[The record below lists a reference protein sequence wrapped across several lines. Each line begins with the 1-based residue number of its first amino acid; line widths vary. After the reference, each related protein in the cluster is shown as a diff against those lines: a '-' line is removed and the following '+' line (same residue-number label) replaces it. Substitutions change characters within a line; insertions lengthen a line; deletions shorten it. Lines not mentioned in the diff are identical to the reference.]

1 MPKINWEI
9 RNQYVKIYK
18 LFLFIASIFLLVS
31 IFPREG
37 TFKYEFRKG
46 KYWMHEDLIAPFDFA
61 ITKSED
67 EITEEKEEL
76 LKNVKPYFKMDITLN
91 IQKRNEFSKL
101 LNKKWDEKF
110 ASSSEE
116 HKSKSRITT
125 IILNIYDSL
134 MHTGIIEFVPE
145 IENKPSDIGILLL
158 KNNIAEE
165 TELGKF
171 FTINLAD
178 KYIRTEVNKHNLN
191 ESAFFIS
198 LIENALFQNVKY
210 DQLTTE
216 KEKQNII
223 TNISLTKGM
232 VENGQRI
239 ISKGELITSDKFQVL
254 QSLKN
259 EYEIQLGS
267 STRYYS
273 ILLGQ
278 IILLSISIIVLVL
291 FLQAFRKDILAD
303 NKKNIFLLSVISIM
317 VFITSIV
324 IKTDA
329 SFIYLVP
336 LCLVPIIVRV
346 FFDTRLALFVHL
358 VTIII
363 IGFLAP
369 NSFDFVFIQMI
380 AGIITI
386 ISVVNLERRAQF
398 FMTSF
403 LIFITY
409 SLIYIGLTLIQAGDF
424 THDSFKVFV
433 MFAGSSMLTLFSYPL
448 IFIFEKLFGYVT
460 DVSLMELSNT
470 NSKLLREMATKTPGT
485 FQHSMQVANLVEEVI
500 FEIGGNAL
508 LARAGALYHDIGKME
523 MPVYFI
529 ENQNTAMNPHN
540 ELSYDES
547 AEIIISHVSKGIKIA
562 RKHNIPEQLIDF
574 IRTHHGTR
582 KTTFFYQKFKNDFP
596 DEIIAEEAYTYKGPI
611 PFSKETAVLM
621 IVDSVEAA
629 SRSLKIPDEQ
639 KINDLVENIID
650 EQVNSRQFVNSNITF
665 RDIDKIK
672 SILKKKLANIYHT
685 RIEYPTL

>member
-1 MPKINWEI
+1 MSKNFWKI
-9 RNQYVKIYK
+9 RNKYASIYK
-18 LFLFIASIFLLVS
+18 LFLFLISIFLLVLL
-31 IFPREG
+31 FPREG

-61 ITKSED
+61 ITKSEE
-67 EITEEKEEL
+67 EITSEKTDL
-76 LKNVKPYFKMDITLN
+76 LSNIKPYFRMDTVLN
-91 IQKRNEFSKL
+91 LQKRNEFKSL
-101 LNKKWDEKF
+101 LNKKWDEKY
-110 ASSSEE
+110 ALAKNETNKRQKIVSS
-116 HKSKSRITT
+116 
-125 IILNIYDSL
+125 ILNIYDSL
-134 MHTGIIEFVPE
+134 INTGVIEIVSE
-145 IENKPSDIGILLL
+145 IENKPVDFSIILI

-165 TELGKF
+165 KEISKF
-171 FTINLAD
+171 YTISKAD
-178 KYIRTEVNKHNLN
+178 KYIRNEIEKLNLKDA
-191 ESAFFIS
+191 AFFIEI
-198 LIENALFQNVKY
+198 IENSLYQNIKY

-216 KEKQNII
+216 KEKQNLIS
-223 TNISLTKGM
+223 NISSAKGM

-239 ISKGELITSDKFQVL
+239 ISKGELITADKYQVL

-259 EYEIQLGS
+259 EHEIQLGS
-267 STRYYS
+267 SSKYYS

-278 IILLSISIIVLVL
+278 IILLSISIVVLIL

-303 NKKNIFLLSVISIM
+303 NKKILFLLLVIFIM
-317 VFITSIV
+317 VLITSIV
-324 IKTDA
+324 IKTDV
-329 SFIYLVP
+329 SYIYLVP
-336 LCLVPIIVRV
+336 LCLVPVIIRV

-363 IGFLAP
+363 IGFLVP

-386 ISVVNLERRAQF
+386 ISVVNLEKRAQF
-398 FMTSF
+398 FISSF
-403 LIFITY
+403 FIFITY
-409 SLIYIGLTLIQAGDF
+409 SLIYIGLILIQ
-424 THDSFKVFV
+424 DSSFNQESYKVFA
-433 MFAGSSMLTLFSYPL
+433 MFAGSAMLTLFSYPL
-448 IFIFEKLFGYVT
+448 IFVFEKLFGYVT

-470 NSKLLREMATKTPGT
+470 NSKLLREMASKTPGT
-485 FQHSMQVANLVEEVI
+485 FQHSMQIANLVEEVI

-523 MPVYFI
+523 MPMYFI
-529 ENQNTAMNPHN
+529 ENQTTGINPHN

-582 KTTFFYQKFKNDFP
+582 KTSFFYQKFKTDFP
-596 DEIIAEEAYTYKGPI
+596 DEKLDDSIYSYKGPI

-629 SRSLKIPDEQ
+629 SRSIKFPDEQ
-639 KINDLVENIID
+639 KINDLVENIVT
-650 EQVNSRQFVNSNITF
+650 EQISSKQFINSDITF

-672 SILKKKLANIYHT
+672 GILKKKLANIYHT
-685 RIEYPTL
+685 RIEYPVI

>member
-1 MPKINWEI
+1 MSKNFWKI
-9 RNQYVKIYK
+9 RNKYASIYK
-18 LFLFIASIFLLVS
+18 LFLFLTSIFLLVS

-61 ITKSED
+61 ITKSD
-67 EITEEKEEL
+67 EEL
-76 LKNVKPYFKMDITLN
+76 SSEKTVLLRNIKPYFRKDVVLS
-91 IQKRNEFSKL
+91 IQKRAEFKSQ
-101 LNKKWDEKF
+101 LNKKWDEKY
-110 ASSSEE
+110 ALLKNETNKKREIVSS
-116 HKSKSRITT
+116 
-125 IILNIYDSL
+125 ILSIYDSL
-134 MHTGIIEFVPE
+134 INTGIVEIVPE
-145 IENKPSDIGILLL
+145 IENKAVDFSVVLI

-165 TELGKF
+165 KELSKF
-171 FTINLAD
+171 YTISKAD
-178 KYIRTEVNKHNLN
+178 KYIRNEIEKLNLVDA
-191 ESAFFIS
+191 AFFIEI
-198 LIENALFQNVKY
+198 IENSLFQNIKY
-210 DQLTTE
+210 DQRTTE
-216 KEKQNII
+216 KEKQNLIS
-223 TNISLTKGM
+223 NISSAKGM

-239 ISKGELITSDKFQVL
+239 ISKGELITAEKYQIL

-259 EYEIQLGS
+259 EHEIQLGS
-267 STRYYS
+267 SSKYYL

-278 IILLSISIIVLVL
+278 IVLLSISIIVLIL

-303 NKKNIFLLSVISIM
+303 NKKILFLLLVIFIM

-329 SFIYLVP
+329 SYIYLVP
-336 LCLVPIIVRV
+336 LCLVPVIIRV

-363 IGFLAP
+363 IGFLVP

-386 ISVVNLERRAQF
+386 ISVVNLEKRAQF
-398 FMTSF
+398 FISSF

-409 SLIYIGLTLIQAGDF
+409 SLIYIGLILIQ
-424 THDSFKVFV
+424 DSNFNQDSYKVFV
-433 MFAGSSMLTLFSYPL
+433 MFAGSAMLTLFSYPL
-448 IFIFEKLFGYVT
+448 IFVFEKLFGYVT

-470 NSKLLREMATKTPGT
+470 NSKLLREMASKTPGT
-485 FQHSMQVANLVEEVI
+485 FQHSMQIANLVEEVI

-523 MPVYFI
+523 MPMYFI
-529 ENQNTAMNPHN
+529 ENQTTGINPHN

-582 KTTFFYQKFKNDFP
+582 KTSFFYQKFKADFP
-596 DEIIAEEAYTYKGPI
+596 DEEIDDAIYSYKGPI

-629 SRSLKIPDEQ
+629 SRSIKFPNEQ
-639 KINDLVENIID
+639 KINDLVENIVN
-650 EQVNSRQFVNSNITF
+650 EQISSKQFINSNITF

-672 SILKKKLANIYHT
+672 GILKKKLANIYHT
-685 RIEYPTL
+685 RIEYPTV

>member
-1 MPKINWEI
+1 MSKKIWEI
-9 RNQYVKIYK
+9 RNQYANIYK
-18 LFLFIASIFLLVS
+18 LFLFVASIFLLVTL
-31 IFPREG
+31 FPREG
-37 TFKYEFRKG
+37 TFKYDFRKG
-46 KYWMHEDLIAPFDFA
+46 KYWMHDDLIAPFDFA
-61 ITKSED
+61 ITKSE
-67 EITEEKEEL
+67 EEMAVEKQGL
-76 LKNVKPYFKMDITLN
+76 LSNVKPYFRMDIALSL
-91 IQKRNEFSKL
+91 QKRNEFKTL
-101 LNKKWDEKF
+101 INKKFTTVKKGNNKNKIV
-110 ASSSEE
+110 SSLV
-116 HKSKSRITT
+116 
-125 IILNIYDSL
+125 LNIYDSL
-134 MHTGIIEFVPE
+134 INTGIIELIPE
-145 IENKPSDIGILLL
+145 IENKPRDFGIVLL
-158 KNNIAEE
+158 KNNIAEDK
-165 TELGKF
+165 ELIRF
-171 FTINLAD
+171 YTINTAD
-178 KYIRTEVNKHNLN
+178 KYIRSEINKLKLEDAIFLTEM
-191 ESAFFIS
+191 
-198 LIENALFQNVKY
+198 IENALFQNVKY

-216 KEKQNII
+216 KEKQNLI
-223 TNISLTKGM
+223 TNISFTKGM

-239 ISKGELITSDKFQVL
+239 ISKGELITADKFQVL

-267 STRYYS
+267 PSRYYS

-278 IILLSISIIVLVL
+278 ILLLSISIIVLVL

-303 NKKNIFLLSVISIM
+303 NKKNLFLLSVIFIM

-329 SFIYLVP
+329 GYIYLVP
-336 LCLVPIIVRV
+336 LCLVPIIIRI

-386 ISVVNLERRAQF
+386 ISVVNLERRSQF
-398 FMTSF
+398 FLTSF

-409 SLIYIGLTLIQAGDF
+409 SLIYVGLTLIQDGDF
-424 THDSFKVFV
+424 NQTSLKVFV
-433 MFAGSSMLTLFSYPL
+433 LFAGSAMLTLFSYPL
-448 IFIFEKLFGYVT
+448 IFVFEKLFGYVT

-470 NSKLLREMATKTPGT
+470 NSKLLRELATKTPGT

-508 LARAGALYHDIGKME
+508 LARAGAMYHDIGKME
-523 MPVYFI
+523 MPMYFI
-529 ENQNTAMNPHN
+529 ENQNTSINPHN

-547 AEIIISHVSKGIKIA
+547 AEIIISHVSKGIRIA

-582 KTTFFYQKFKNDFP
+582 NTSFFYKKFKSDYP
-596 DEIIAEEAYTYKGPI
+596 EEVINEDTYTYKGPI

-621 IVDSVEAA
+621 MVDSVEAA
-629 SRSLKIPDEQ
+629 SRSIKLPDEQ
-639 KINDLVENIID
+639 TLNDLVEYIID
-650 EQVNSRQFVNSNITF
+650 EQISSKQFLNSNITF

-685 RIEYPTL
+685 RIEYPII

>member
-1 MPKINWEI
+1 MGKKNWKISNH
-9 RNQYVKIYK
+9 YAKIYRS
-18 LFLFIASIFLLVS
+18 FLFVASIFLLVS
-31 IFPREG
+31 LFPREAS
-37 TFKYEFRKG
+37 FKYEFRKG
-46 KYWMHEDLIAPFDFA
+46 KYWMHNDLIAPFDFA
-61 ITKSED
+61 IIKA
-67 EITEEKEEL
+67 EEEMAAEKKAL
-76 LKNVKPYFKMDITLN
+76 LANVKPYFRMDAALN
-91 IQKRNEFSKL
+91 LQQRNEFKTRFNQKL
-101 LNKKWDEKF
+101 QEKYLNVKNENINKPK
-110 ASSSEE
+110 
-116 HKSKSRITT
+116 ITA
-125 IILNIYDSL
+125 IVLGIYDSL
-134 MHTGIIEFVPE
+134 INTGIIEIIPE
-145 IENKPSDIGILLL
+145 IENKPGDFGIVLL

-165 TELGKF
+165 KEISKF
-171 FTINLAD
+171 FTIGSAD
-178 KYIRTEVNKHNLN
+178 KYIRTEISKYNL
-191 ESAFFIS
+191 EEEIFFTGA
-198 LIENALFQNVKY
+198 IEGALFQNVKY
-210 DQLTTE
+210 DQPTTE
-216 KEKQNII
+216 KEKQNLIS
-223 TNISLTKGM
+223 NISATKGM

-239 ISKGELITSDKFQVL
+239 ISKGELITNEKYQVL

-267 STRYYS
+267 TSKYYS

-278 IILLSISIIVLVL
+278 IILLSISIIVLYL
-291 FLQAFRKDILAD
+291 FLHAFRKDILAD
-303 NKKNIFLLSVISIM
+303 NKNNLFLLFLIFIM

-329 SFIYLVP
+329 GFIYMVP
-336 LCLVPIIVRV
+336 LCLVAIIVRV

-363 IGFLAP
+363 IGFLVP

-409 SLIYIGLTLIQAGDF
+409 SFIFIGLTLIQDGNF
-424 THDSFKVFV
+424 THESYRVFA
-433 MFAGSSMLTLFSYPL
+433 MFAGSAMLTLFAYPL
-448 IFIFEKLFGYVT
+448 IFVFEKLFGYVT

-470 NSKLLREMATKTPGT
+470 NSKLLRDMASKTPGT

-523 MPVYFI
+523 MPMYFI
-529 ENQNTAMNPHN
+529 ENQNTAINPHN

-547 AEIIISHVSKGIKIA
+547 AEIIISHVSKGIKLA
-562 RKHNIPEQLIDF
+562 RKHNIPELLIDF

-582 KTTFFYQKFKNDFP
+582 KTTFFYSKFKTEYP
-596 DEIIAEEAYTYKGPI
+596 DENMEEEVYTYKGPI

-621 IVDSVEAA
+621 MVDSVEAA
-629 SRSLKIPDEQ
+629 SRSIKLPDEQ
-639 KINDLVENIID
+639 SINNLVEHIID
-650 EQVNSRQFVNSNITF
+650 EQISTKQFLNSNITF

-685 RIEYPTL
+685 RIEYPVF

>member
-1 MPKINWEI
+1 MKWKV
-9 RNQYVKIYK
+9 RNQYANIYK
-18 LFLFIASIFLLVS
+18 IFLFVVSIFLLVWL
-31 IFPREG
+31 FPREG

-61 ITKSED
+61 ITKSE
-67 EITEEKEEL
+67 EEMLAEKAAL
-76 LKNVKPYFKMDITLN
+76 LKNVKPYFRIDILLN
-91 IQKRNEFSKL
+91 LQKRNDFKSIL
-101 LNKKWDEKF
+101 YKKWDENRGLEKNEHNNKNHIL
-110 ASSSEE
+110 SS
-116 HKSKSRITT
+116 
-125 IILNIYDSL
+125 IINIYDSL
-134 MHTGIIEFVPE
+134 INTGIIELIPE
-145 IENKPSDIGILLL
+145 IENKPTDFVIVLL

-165 TELGKF
+165 KEINKF
-171 FTINLAD
+171 YTIKLAD
-178 KYIRTEVNKHNLN
+178 IYIRSEVDKLHLRD
-191 ESAFFIS
+191 ATFFIS
-198 LIENALFQNVKY
+198 IIENSLFQNVKY

-216 KEKQNII
+216 NEKQNLIA
-223 TNISLTKGM
+223 NISSAKGM

-239 ISKGELITSDKFQVL
+239 ISKGELITADKYQIL
-254 QSLKN
+254 QSLKK
-259 EYEIQLGS
+259 EHETQLGS
-267 STRYYS
+267 SSKYYL

-303 NKKNIFLLSVISIM
+303 NKKNLFLLLVIFIM

-329 SFIYLVP
+329 NYIYLVP
-336 LCLVPIIVRV
+336 LCLVPIIIRV

-380 AGIITI
+380 AGIIAI
-386 ISVVNLERRAQF
+386 ISVINLEKRAQF
-398 FMTSF
+398 FISSF
-403 LIFITY
+403 FIFVTY
-409 SLIYIGLTLIQAGDF
+409 SLIYIGLILLQDGKF
-424 THDSFKVFV
+424 NQESYKVFV
-433 MFAGSSMLTLFSYPL
+433 MFAGSAMLTLFSYPL
-448 IFIFEKLFGYVT
+448 IFVFEKLFGYVT

-470 NSKLLREMATKTPGT
+470 NSKLLREMASKTPGT
-485 FQHSMQVANLVEEVI
+485 FQHSLQIANLVEEVI

-523 MPVYFI
+523 MPMYFI
-529 ENQNTAMNPHN
+529 ENQATGINPHN

-562 RKHNIPEQLIDF
+562 RKNNIPEQLIDF

-582 KTTFFYQKFKNDFP
+582 KTTFFYQKFKADFP
-596 DEIIAEEAYTYKGPI
+596 DEKVDESIYSYKGPI

-629 SRSLKIPDEQ
+629 SRSIKFPDEQ
-639 KINDLVENIID
+639 KINDLVENIVN
-650 EQVNSRQFVNSNITF
+650 EQISSKQFLNSDITF

-672 SILKKKLANIYHT
+672 GILKKKLANIYHT
-685 RIEYPTL
+685 RIEYPII